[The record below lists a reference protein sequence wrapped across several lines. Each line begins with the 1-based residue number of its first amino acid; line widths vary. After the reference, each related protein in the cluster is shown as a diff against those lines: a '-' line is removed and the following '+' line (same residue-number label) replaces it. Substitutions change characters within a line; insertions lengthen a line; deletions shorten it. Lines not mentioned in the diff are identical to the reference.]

1 MMQAD
6 DDDAIVE
13 SGNETAILRA
23 RPPTK
28 SPSEIAAGETEI
40 VENIKDVRYIVRE
53 YPAEVVVRK
62 YLVGKDDDQNEIY
75 VPDYQ
80 RDLIW
85 PLKNQ
90 SRFIESVLIG
100 IPIPFLFVADISE
113 REDPDGAGRLEIV
126 DGV

>member
-1 MMQAD
+1 MSQQS

-13 SGNETAILRA
+13 SGNETAILRQ
-23 RPPTK
+23 RPPVK
-28 SPSEIAAGETEI
+28 SADNIAAAENEI

-62 YLVGKDDDQNEIY
+62 YLVGKDQDQNEIY

-85 PLKNQ
+85 PAKNQ

-100 IPIPFLFVADISE
+100 IPIPFLFVTDISH
-113 REDPDGAGRLEIV
+113 I
-126 DGV
+126 